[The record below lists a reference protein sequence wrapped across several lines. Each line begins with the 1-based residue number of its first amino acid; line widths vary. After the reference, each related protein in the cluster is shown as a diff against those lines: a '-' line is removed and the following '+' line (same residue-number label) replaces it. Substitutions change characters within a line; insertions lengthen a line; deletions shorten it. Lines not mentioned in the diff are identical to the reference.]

1 MTSISIPKTV
11 TTIGA
16 WAFQWCTGLERVNIT
31 NLAAWCS
38 LNYAYDPPSTKWIN
52 PLTFAHHLY
61 LNGQEVTELTIPSSI
76 TSIHACSFDGCT
88 GLISVII
95 PETIT
100 EIGTGAFKDCSELQW
115 IECQGSTPPTV
126 HAGSISYDVPIICAS
141 DQYLMDEAWSQ
152 FNILAAPHTPTGTT
166 FEHDGIKYEIISVND
181 LTCRVYAI
189 DDNFSGNLTIPEN
202 VEYKGRNFTPIEIK
216 GILIKENGPDVTSIT
231 IPTCVTS
238 ISNGFVAKSSLNKVT
253 VNTPTIKNKIFIAST
268 VDELY
273 IPATVNEVSDN
284 LNSNSIGKITIADSQ
299 TALTTTQYKCA
310 NTKEVYLGRNVS
322 NTTFKGLDSLESV
335 IVSENVSS
343 IGSSTFANCPHLR
356 NLTFKDGKKTLA
368 ANFHA
373 FDSIAPIKV
382 YFGRPMEFD
391 VVPCESME
399 IVEFGENISSIG
411 EGLFK
416 NGEAIRT
423 VVSYNV
429 TPPTTDDTFAN
440 STYIDGTLYVPKQ
453 SVAAYKKAN
462 GWKNFWEVK
471 SLEDYSAGIND
482 VYNDTP
488 ETHVSVNGRTICVS
502 GNMSTRIVS
511 INGTT
516 IYNGNGEAQVDVMPG
531 VYIVVA
537 GTNASKLI
545 VK

>member
-1 MTSISIPKTV
+1 
-11 TTIGA
+11 
-16 WAFQWCTGLERVNIT
+16 
-31 NLAAWCS
+31 
-38 LNYAYDPPSTKWIN
+38 
-52 PLTFAHHLY
+52 
-61 LNGQEVTELTIPSSI
+61 
-76 TSIHACSFDGCT
+76 
-88 GLISVII
+88 
-95 PETIT
+95 
-100 EIGTGAFKDCSELQW
+100 
-115 IECQGSTPPTV
+115 
-126 HAGSISYDVPIICAS
+126 
-141 DQYLMDEAWSQ
+141 
-152 FNILAAPHTPTGTT
+152 
-166 FEHDGIKYEIISVND
+166 VND

-202 VEYKGRNFTPIEIK
+202 VEYKGRKFSPIEIK

-231 IPTCVTS
+231 IPTCITS

-356 NLTFKDGKKTLA
+356 NLTLKDGKKTLA

-391 VVPCESME
+391 VVPCDSME
-399 IVEFGENISSIG
+399 IVEFGENISLLAKVCLRMVK
-411 EGLFK
+411 LF
-416 NGEAIRT
+416 GQ
-423 VVSYNV
+423 SYL
-429 TPPTTDDTFAN
+429 T
-440 STYIDGTLYVPKQ
+440 
-453 SVAAYKKAN
+453 
-462 GWKNFWEVK
+462 
-471 SLEDYSAGIND
+471 
-482 VYNDTP
+482 
-488 ETHVSVNGRTICVS
+488 
-502 GNMSTRIVS
+502 M
-511 INGTT
+511 
-516 IYNGNGEAQVDVMPG
+516 
-531 VYIVVA
+531 
-537 GTNASKLI
+537 
-545 VK
+545 